1 MQSQDTRSTVNI
13 ESLLDEE
20 THQNIFYTIINV
32 SRKTG
37 TLSLDLIKMIIEYLP
52 EKEPYHP
59 LSHGGGY
66 VVPEN
71 SERRKWNKYLYNS
84 VVNEWVMDF
93 IDRMSCS
100 GFGRLPSK
108 NFRWSTIRS
117 FLEFYVSNVRI
128 FYDKKLMRYPIKLGL
143 LWEMELDEIIQKK
156 DEFIESEIKRIQ
168 NRVMCMKTKL
178 RSRERGFGKEEKITC
193 LQTAPHFWVTQFNE
207 EMEFK
212 MNPSTTEETNTPP
225 PPNWVKFQRKKKPKK
240 RNWATVTRADP
251 DRAHREYMER
261 SRECR
266 RWHEENRR
274 RIDREEFLAD
284 QRAHFVHMEENE
296 RRRINH
302 EEFLADQRA
311 HFVHM
316 AEARGAPPAVALA
329 AAERAAEGAAS
340 AARFERVMQDRQRV
354 IDERR
359 RRGISIFARAAG
371 AASAVVE
378 QVETTT
384 DNTSVSPM
392 KGSSQSVK
400 KSLREA
406 QTIIDEEIKD
416 LIPEGIYLNLVN
428 KMKETFDHTD

>member
-37 TLSLDLIKMIIEYLP
+37 TLPLDLIKMIIEYLP

-156 DEFIESEIKRIQ
+156 DECIESEIKRIQ

-274 RIDREEFLAD
+274 RLDREENRRRLDREEFLAD
-284 QRAHFVHMEENE
+284 QRAAE
-296 RRRINH
+296 
-302 EEFLADQRA
+302 AA
-311 HFVHM
+311 AA
-316 AEARGAPPAVALA
+316 AEARA
-329 AAERAAEGAAS
+329 AAT
-340 AARFERVMQDRQRV
+340 AARRAIEMA
-354 IDERR
+354 DERR

>member
-13 ESLLDEE
+13 DSLLDED
-20 THQNIFYTIINV
+20 THQNIFFTTFNV
-32 SRKTG
+32 SHKTG
-37 TLSLDLIKMIIEYLP
+37 TPPSDLIKMIIEYLP
-52 EKEPYHP
+52 KKEPYHP

-71 SERRKWNKYLYNS
+71 SERRKWDKYLYNS

-93 IDRMSCS
+93 IDRMSRS
-100 GFGRLPSK
+100 GFGRLPAK
-108 NFRWSTIRS
+108 NFKWSTIRS

-128 FYDKKLMRYPIKLGL
+128 FYDKKLMRKPIILGL
-143 LWEMELDEIIQKK
+143 DSAGKAREMELDEIIQKK
-156 DEFIESEIKRIQ
+156 DEFIESEIKRVQ
-168 NRVMCMKTKL
+168 NRVMCMETKL
-178 RSRERGFGKEEKITC
+178 RSRERGFGKEEKITS

-212 MNPSTTEETNTPP
+212 MNPSTTAETNTPP

-251 DRAHREYMER
+251 DRAHRQYMER
-261 SRECR
+261 SRESR
-266 RWHEENRR
+266 RWLE
-274 RIDREEFLAD
+274 
-284 QRAHFVHMEENE
+284 EENE
-296 RRRINH
+296 RRRIVH
-302 EEFLADQRA
+302 EESLADQRA
-311 HFVHM
+311 AAAAAA
-316 AEARGAPPAVALA
+316 AEARA
-329 AAERAAEGAAS
+329 AAT
-340 AARFERVMQDRQRV
+340 AARRAIE
-354 IDERR
+354 IADERR
-359 RRGISIFARAAG
+359 RRGISMFARAAG

-384 DNTSVSPM
+384 NHTSVSSM
-392 KGSSQSVK
+392 KGSSSQSVK

-406 QTIIDEEIKD
+406 QTIIDEEIRD